1 MFDQLKYQFKN
12 GNTLIKLLLINAA
25 VFVAINLI
33 GIIAFLGGFDWY
45 TAGGGVKQLFLVEYL
60 SANSDMLLNLKRPWT
75 FITYMFTHED
85 LWHILVNMLIFYY
98 IGSIFMDLLG
108 EQRVLPLYIFG
119 GLAGLFLY
127 LIAFNLLPV
136 FQGGRSP
143 IIGASAS
150 VMAVMLA
157 TATYVPNYPIR
168 LMLIGQIPLKYI
180 AGFYVLVDLLALRG
194 SANMGGHIAHLGGAI
209 FGFIYAKQL
218 TQGKDIGKYFYLIV
232 NSIKGLFV
240 KQPKVRVVH
249 RDKKRKSRKAASNPS
264 TKKTT
269 SNTAD
274 KQARIDA
281 ILDKISK
288 SGYENLTPEEKDF
301 LFNASKEQ

>member
-12 GNTLIKLLLINAA
+12 GNTLIKLLIINAGI
-25 VFVAINLI
+25 FIAINVI

-60 SANSDMLLNLKRPWT
+60 SANSDVLLNLKRPWT

-85 LWHILVNMLIFYY
+85 QWHILVNMLIFYY

-108 EQRVLPLYIFG
+108 EKRVLPLYIMG
-119 GLAGLFLY
+119 GLSGLLLY

-209 FGFIYAKQL
+209 FGFVYAKQL
-218 TQGKDIGKYFYLIV
+218 TQGKDIAKYFYLFINLV
-232 NSIKGLFV
+232 RGLFV
-240 KQPKVRVVH
+240 RQPKVKVVH
-249 RDKKRKSRKAASNPS
+249 RNKKADKTRTPKSQTTN
-264 TKKTT
+264 KTT
-269 SNTAD
+269 TNSAD

-301 LFNASKEQ
+301 LFNASKE